1 MSLQKGNFIL
11 VDYVAKVK
19 ETGEVF
25 DTTLEETAKKE
36 HLFKEGDIYEPKL
49 VVIGE
54 GWVIKA
60 LDENLTT
67 MEVDKAAVVEI
78 PPDKAFG
85 PRDPEKVKR
94 IPLRQLLAKDIT
106 PTLGKR
112 VEYGGKTA
120 TVRAVGAG
128 RVLLDFNPP
137 LAGKTLVYDATVKK
151 KLETKDEK
159 IAALIHRR
167 IPAVEQGKFK
177 FVLKPKIVSIEMP
190 EEAFYLEGIQ
200 IAKRGIAADIQ
211 RFLEGITTVKF
222 AETFKAEPKK
232 TETKPETAE
241 AKKTEAEAKKT
252 EVKPEEKAEKET
264 AEEAPK
270 ETKTEQTAEAGAKT

>member
-11 VDYVAKVK
+11 LDYVAKVK

-36 HLFKEGDIYEPKL
+36 HMYKEGDTYEPKL

-54 GWVIKA
+54 GWVIKP

-67 MEVDKAAVVEI
+67 MEVDKTTVLEI

-94 IPLRQLLAKDIT
+94 VPLKQLLAKDLT
-106 PTLGKR
+106 PTLGMR
-112 VEYGGKTA
+112 IEYGGKSA
-120 TVRAVGAG
+120 TIRAIGAG

-137 LAGKTLVYDATVKK
+137 LAGKTLIYDTTIKK
-151 KLETKDEK
+151 KLETAEDK
-159 IAALIHRR
+159 ITALIHRR
-167 IPAVEQGKFK
+167 IPAVEQAKFQFTVK
-177 FVLKPKIVSIEMP
+177 SRTVNIDMP
-190 EEAFYLEGIQ
+190 EEAFYLEGVQ
-200 IAKRGIAADIQ
+200 LAKRGIALDIQ
-211 RFLEGITTVKF
+211 RFLEGVTTVKF

-232 TETKPETAE
+232 EAKPEKEPEKETETKPIAE
-241 AKKTEAEAKKT
+241 A
-252 EVKPEEKAEKET
+252 
-264 AEEAPK
+264 
-270 ETKTEQTAEAGAKT
+270 ETKT